1 MQEMRQKEA
10 YFRAAAAWALGRIG
24 SPTAVTVLRR
34 AANDENSF
42 VRETAAEAF
51 DKIADPEK
59 KH

>member
-1 MQEMRQKEA
+1 
-10 YFRAAAAWALGRIG
+10 LGRIG